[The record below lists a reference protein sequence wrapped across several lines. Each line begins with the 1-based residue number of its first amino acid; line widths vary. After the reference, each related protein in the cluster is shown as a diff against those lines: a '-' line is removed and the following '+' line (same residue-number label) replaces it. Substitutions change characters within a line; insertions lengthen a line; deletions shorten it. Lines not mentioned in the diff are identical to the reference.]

1 MDSLTYLPLTILKIK
16 SLNWK
21 LVGLFFLKI
30 FLYILII
37 PILAALIQDLA
48 LRIVLPL
55 LFSVDRISG
64 PNSIGMQMWAMMA
77 FVIYTGLFYIYVF
90 FIRYVKS
97 KFSRRLMLSL
107 FILIPGLL
115 GGVQI
120 TMFIH
125 LSILGNLLYNGS
137 YYLFYH
143 LLEYFIPTF
152 RIQNSK

>member
-1 MDSLTYLPLTILKIK
+1 MNIK

-21 LVGLFFLKI
+21 LFGLFFLKI
-30 FLYILII
+30 FLYILVI

-55 LFSVDRISG
+55 LFNVNKISG
-64 PNSIGMQMWAMMA
+64 PNSIGMQIWAMMA

-120 TMFIH
+120 TMYIH

-143 LLEYFIPTF
+143 ILEYFLPSY
-152 RIQNSK
+152 RLRLKS